1 MNRAPHDS
9 GDDDSRRRA
18 VKLNM
23 AAARLD
29 VFRHERLGY
38 TEIPVMSSLAIGY
51 RLLHA
56 QRARVAQSSER
67 DASNIGDEGG
77 SPSVSA
83 NSLTLNERKSYE
95 TCYSLSKSVALS
107 QELQTKSDYSNPTG
121 AEAERHVP
129 PHTCRSSDQN
139 V

>member
-38 TEIPVMSSLAIGY
+38 TEIPVMSSPPRPTRRITALMKAICGWFI
-51 RLLHA
+51 
-56 QRARVAQSSER
+56 S
-67 DASNIGDEGG
+67 G
-77 SPSVSA
+77 S
-83 NSLTLNERKSYE
+83 
-95 TCYSLSKSVALS
+95 
-107 QELQTKSDYSNPTG
+107 
-121 AEAERHVP
+121 
-129 PHTCRSSDQN
+129 
-139 V
+139 